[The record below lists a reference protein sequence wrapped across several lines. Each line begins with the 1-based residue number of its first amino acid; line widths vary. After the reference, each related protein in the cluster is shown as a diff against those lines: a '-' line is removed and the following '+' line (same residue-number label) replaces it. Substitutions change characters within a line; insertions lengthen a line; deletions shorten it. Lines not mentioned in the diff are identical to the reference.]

1 MPKGSS
7 RAIVLC
13 ISALAALAGRAGA
26 AEAAK
31 EFTDRYPA
39 AYFASE
45 SVANA
50 YDMVQ
55 RVPGFVLV
63 EADEDARGYAA
74 SLGNLLVDGARPAS
88 KRESAADV
96 LKRIPAGT
104 VDCIELLRTGA
115 TGIDLAGF
123 PVVANVVRRR
133 SATTEAALESG
144 ALAATDGWAA
154 VPLEFEYGRRDGER
168 GLELAL
174 SIDPELDD
182 DTGTGHILT
191 DDGSGG
197 EPDRESLD
205 TTTVKEKGQA
215 TAAWRQPLAGGRLSL
230 AAALRRE
237 DERVDTA
244 RRPISGAAE
253 DGSLTDEDGTT
264 RETEFGARYERVLRK
279 DTTAEFMASLR
290 RDRLEQLE
298 TSREGESLEEFD
310 ERTESGED
318 IWRAEVK
325 HDSGARTA
333 WNASV
338 ESTRNTLESD
348 SRLSEDGVPVAVPGS
363 DVRISES
370 RREAAVGFTSK
381 LTDALSLEGALRQE
395 WSTITQSGDS
405 PLARDFSYPKPR
417 LALRWAAGGDDD
429 LRASLSREVSQLDFE
444 DFVASASLDTD
455 VITAGNAALEPEK
468 SWQLALEW
476 EHRFSDSSAM
486 TLGWTHERIEDVVDR
501 ILVTTS
507 DDVFDAPG
515 NIGDG
520 RRDTLALQFSMAL
533 EALGIPGGRLRGAL
547 QFRDSAVTDP
557 VTGETR
563 GISEEKPVE
572 GEVEF
577 MQELP
582 AWRGRWGVLVEHIAE
597 RETKYRFDEV
607 ERESEGAGW
616 TLYAERRLGENWRI
630 HAEVTDL
637 FGRGFVQVRDSFAG
651 PRSQAPLDERETR
664 HRTTPGLFAL
674 TLRRSFGG

>member
-1 MPKGSS
+1 MSKGSG
-7 RAIVLC
+7 RAIVFCLW
-13 ISALAALAGRAGA
+13 ALAASAGRAGA
-26 AEAAK
+26 EEAAAASP
-31 EFTDRYPA
+31 DRFPA
-39 AYFASE
+39 AYFAGE

-74 SLGNLLVDGARPAS
+74 SLGNLLVDGARPSS
-88 KRESAADV
+88 KRESAADL

-104 VDCIELLRTGA
+104 VDRIELLRTGA

-144 ALAATDGWAA
+144 AMAATDGWAA

-168 GLELAL
+168 GLELSL
-174 SIDPELDD
+174 GIDPELDD
-182 DTGTGHILT
+182 DTGTGRILT
-191 DDGSGG
+191 EDGSGG

-205 TTTVKEKGQA
+205 TTTVKESGQA

-230 AAALRRE
+230 SAALRRE
-237 DERVDTA
+237 DESVDTA
-244 RRPISGAAE
+244 RQPAGGAAAN
-253 DGSLTDEDGTT
+253 GSLTDEDGTT
-264 RETEFGARYERVLRK
+264 RESEFGARYERALWK
-279 DTTAEFMASLR
+279 GMTGEFMASLR
-290 RDRLEQLE
+290 RDRLGQLE
-298 TSREGESLEEFD
+298 TSREGDSLEQFD
-310 ERTESGED
+310 ERTDSGED
-318 IWRAEVK
+318 IWRAELK
-325 HDSGARTA
+325 HDNGSRTA
-333 WNASV
+333 WNASL

-363 DVRISES
+363 DVRISEN
-370 RREAAVGFTSK
+370 RREAAVGFTSI
-381 LTDALSLEGALRQE
+381 LTDAMSLEGALRYE

-455 VITAGNAALEPEK
+455 VVTAGNAALEPEK

-476 EHRFSDSSAM
+476 EHRFGGSSAV
-486 TLGWTHERIEDVVDR
+486 TLGWTHERIEDVIDR
-501 ILVTTS
+501 VLVTTP

-515 NIGDG
+515 NIGHG
-520 RRDTLALQFSMAL
+520 RRDTLALQFSAAL
-533 EALGIPGGRLRGAL
+533 DALGIPGGRLRGAL
-547 QFRDSAVTDP
+547 QFRDSRVTDP
-557 VTGETR
+557 VTGEAR

-597 RETKYRFDEV
+597 RETKYRFDEI
-607 ERESEGAGW
+607 ERESEGTGW
-616 TLYAERRLGENWRI
+616 TLYAERRIGENWRV
-630 HAEVTDL
+630 HASVTDL
-637 FGRGFVQVRDSFAG
+637 FGRGFVQVRDRYAG
-651 PRSQAPLDERETR
+651 PRSEAPLEERETR
-664 HRTTPGLFAL
+664 HRTTPGVFAL